1 VDSERLVRAG
11 YERVGER
18 YEEWSERVDSAPRD
32 HYVSVFEDLVV
43 EDGRVVELGCGTGL
57 ATRVLVQR
65 FNVVAVDFSARCL
78 AHAMQSAPSANY
90 VLADITRLAF
100 PSRSLDRVACF
111 YSLIHIP
118 REKQPDVLESAAAWL
133 RPGGAFVATMGS
145 HDLPSKVE
153 TDWLGAPMFWSF
165 YDAPTNISMVRNAG
179 FRITDAAEVTQHDDG
194 KAFSLLWIAAV
205 RE

>member
-32 HYVSVFEDLVV
+32 HYVRVFEDLVV

-57 ATRVLVQR
+57 ATRILVQR

-100 PSRSLDRVACF
+100 PSRSLDGVARP
-111 YSLIHIP
+111 SEQGRDRLA
-118 REKQPDVLESAAAWL
+118 RRTNVLELL
-133 RPGGAFVATMGS
+133 RR
-145 HDLPSKVE
+145 
-153 TDWLGAPMFWSF
+153 
-165 YDAPTNISMVRNAG
+165 PTNISMVRNAG